1 MSTPNTNPITLP
13 EGLQAAQA
21 IANSLPPTPASIEG
35 IHQRLKDLETRGLRF
50 EQTAWDTVQSKI
62 YDITAHVKNISFAS
76 AGLSIAALALRIFH
90 HIA

>member
-1 MSTPNTNPITLP
+1 MSTPNTNPITGP
-13 EGLQAAQA
+13 EAAQA
-21 IANSLPPTPASIEG
+21 IAPMPGPTPASIEG
-35 IHQRLKDLETRGLRF
+35 IHQRLKDLETRGFRF

-76 AGLSIAALALRIFH
+76 AGLSLTALALRIFH